1 MKDEV
6 NPHTIVMLKALA
18 DEVRLSAAKFVAAS
32 NEAVPSCNVIQSCS
46 KRLELS
52 QPAMSHHFKKLVD
65 ADILINE
72 KRGTQN
78 FYRFNRELVEGHGID
93 IDKL

>member
-1 MKDEV
+1 MKDEAS
-6 NPHTIVMLKALA
+6 PQAIELLKALA
-18 DEVRLSAAKFVAAS
+18 DDVRLSVAKFVS
-32 NEAVPSCNVIQSCS
+32 SSSEAVPSCDVIQSCS

-65 ADILINE
+65 AKVLITE

-78 FYRFNRELVEGHGID
+78 FYKFNRELVEGYGINV
-93 IDKL
+93 DKL